1 MNYSEALNFITCKE
15 SLGIKPGLVRIK
27 SALQKLGNPQDKVKI
42 IHIAG
47 TNGKGTVAATI
58 SKALVNNGLKTGLF
72 TTPWVVDY
80 RDQIQLNGEYITQY
94 DFVNTVREIK
104 DAVADCTEFETLTVA
119 AYFFFASK
127 NVDYAVIECGMGGLG
142 DATNVEKSNIAV
154 ITSISLDHTDYFGNT
169 IEKIAEEKSGILRQD
184 CTCVL
189 YNREL
194 SELFESKCAKLVTC
208 KEKCTNLKLVN
219 LVLKELGINPVKRL
233 VRLPARQEI
242 VGEVLLDG
250 GHNVSAAKNLV
261 KYLEGEV
268 AVIGMLKDKDVEG
281 YLSLIAPKCKTIV
294 AVTVNSPRALEA
306 EYIADIA
313 DEYCDEVYIVSSPKE
328 AIRVKNLSLVCG
340 SFYLAREIRKLLT
353 DNI

>member
-1 MNYSEALNFITCKE
+1 MERTRWY
-15 SLGIKPGLVRIK
+15 
-27 SALQKLGNPQDKVKI
+27 
-42 IHIAG
+42 
-47 TNGKGTVAATI
+47 
-58 SKALVNNGLKTGLF
+58 
-72 TTPWVVDY
+72 
-80 RDQIQLNGEYITQY
+80 
-94 DFVNTVREIK
+94 K
-104 DAVADCTEFETLTVA
+104 DAVIYQIYPRSFCDSNGDGIGDIRGII
-119 AYFFFASK
+119 SK
-127 NVDYAVIECGMGGLG
+127 LDY
-142 DATNVEKSNIAV
+142 
-154 ITSISLDHTDYFGNT
+154 
-169 IEKIAEEKSGILRQD
+169 
-184 CTCVL
+184 
-189 YNREL
+189 
-194 SELFESKCAKLVTC
+194 
-208 KEKCTNLKLVN
+208 
-219 LVLKELGINPVKRL
+219 LKELGINPVKRL

-340 SFYLAREIRKLLT
+340 SFYLVREIRKLLT